1 MQKLFFINNFCL
13 GPLTGQAQ
21 VDQKYSACRE
31 FKFNIMLKQTIQS
44 SVNESLKAGDHFLVE
59 VLRMLL
65 AAILTKEKE
74 GRFKV
79 SKAKPGISEAD
90 LQKESQ
96 LTDEETIDVISSEI
110 KKRKDAISLYNQGNR
125 PELAEKE
132 QKEIDIL
139 IKYLPEQLSGE
150 ELKKLVSEAITAT
163 GAKEMR
169 DMGKV
174 MADLMP
180 KVRGKADSAEISKIV
195 KEILAK

>member
-1 MQKLFFINNFCL
+1 
-13 GPLTGQAQ
+13 
-21 VDQKYSACRE
+21 
-31 FKFNIMLKQTIQS
+31 MLKQTIQS

-96 LTDEETIDVISSEI
+96 LTDEEIIDVISSEI